1 MVTPYVTPYTKSV
14 SHKEIK
20 RVKTMKASLLS
31 KDMIKKRDGSLITS
45 SQDFVALQKPEKEKI
60 DVTKTLHVTT
70 TFNFKAVAVPIG
82 KELYKSQR
90 GESTTEVQI

>member
-1 MVTPYVTPYTKSV
+1 
-14 SHKEIK
+14 
-20 RVKTMKASLLS
+20 MKASLLS
-31 KDMIKKRDGSLITS
+31 KDTIKKRDGLLITS

-60 DVTKTLHVTT
+60 DVTKTLTT